1 MLVTQVLDKKYFSQ
15 IKDYVIKNSIKKD
28 VLIIKD
34 LRYSKI
40 QGLYRNSE
48 FYIFSSYCEVFG
60 FTSLEAMANK
70 CPVLISKTSSLQEI
84 NGNNVL
90 YFDPDNILDIKKKIH
105 RILTDKSFKKKLIQK
120 GINHSKKF
128 SWEKCVKETIKQI
141 EKT

>member
-1 MLVTQVLDKKYFSQ
+1 
-15 IKDYVIKNSIKKD
+15 
-28 VLIIKD
+28 
-34 LRYSKI
+34 
-40 QGLYRNSE
+40 
-48 FYIFSSYCEVFG
+48 
-60 FTSLEAMANK
+60 MANK